1 MALPRVTEILALPE
15 LQLGAP
21 VVVGGQT
28 GLNREVRWVHVSE
41 LGDIAHLLT
50 GGELLLTTGI
60 ALDPTPAGLAGY
72 VLSLDDVHA
81 AGVVLEAGRR
91 FSSVPE
97 AMVEAADRLGL
108 PVILLQR
115 QVRFVRVTEEAHS
128 FIIDTQLA
136 ELQARQEID
145 QIFTELAVEGA
156 SVKEIMAQA
165 ARMAGSPVLLVGR
178 SHQVLAV
185 DGGPLAS
192 EVVLASWRAAA
203 DSVALDRRDQKGVE
217 TTGWIV
223 APVGARGDSWGLL
236 AMMNTS
242 AAWSDRSRAVLDRAA
257 MALALNRLA
266 DRDRESLEMQA
277 HRLFLSE
284 ILAGSQPAAALGP
297 RAEALGLPQS
307 GRGFVAGSLRPME
320 PLPKVPGLRG
330 EALGKEIAHLVAAVA
345 RQQRLDCLVGV
356 TAPQRV
362 SLVLSIPQRLPL
374 DPVLLHLSQAVHET
388 LLAHGTGDALI
399 AFGSRV
405 AEMGGIRRSLAEAE
419 QVLGALGDPAP
430 KPFYRLPDIRLRGLP
445 HLLRRDQ
452 LVESFCERELG
463 PLLAADPDGR
473 GQLLVSL
480 RTYLETAGNK
490 SHAAARLGVS
500 RPTLYSRLDRVKQ
513 LLRVD
518 LDSPESRLSLQV
530 AVLALE
536 ELRRE
541 EGAPPG
547 D

>member
-1 MALPRVTEILALPE
+1 MALPTVTDILALPE

-21 VVVGGQT
+21 VVVGGRT
-28 GLNREVRWVHVSE
+28 GLSREVRWVHVSE

-60 ALDPTPAGLAGY
+60 ALDPTPAGLADY
-72 VLSLDDVHA
+72 VLSLADVQA

-97 AMVEAADRLGL
+97 AMAEAADRLGL
-108 PVILLQR
+108 PVILLRR
-115 QVRFVRVTEEAHS
+115 QIRFVRVTQEAHS

-136 ELQARQEID
+136 ELQARREID

-185 DGGPLAS
+185 DGGPLTS
-192 EVVLASWRAAA
+192 EAVLASWRAAA
-203 DSVALDRRDQKGVE
+203 DRVAPGRRDQRPVQAM
-217 TTGWIV
+217 GWVV

-266 DRDRESLEMQA
+266 DRDRESLELQA
-277 HRLFLSE
+277 QRLFLSE
-284 ILAGSQPAAALGP
+284 ILAGGQPAAALGP

-307 GRGFVAGSLRPME
+307 GRAFVAGCVRPLE
-320 PLPKVPGLRG
+320 PVPKVPGLRG

-345 RQQRLDCLVGV
+345 RQQRIDCLVGV

-362 SLVLSIPQRLPL
+362 SLVLSIPHRLPL
-374 DPVLLHLSQAVHET
+374 DPVLMRLSQAMHGT

-419 QVLGALGDPAP
+419 QVLSALGDPAP
-430 KPFYRLPDIRLRGLP
+430 KPFYRLPDIRLRGLL
-445 HLLRRDQ
+445 HLLRQDQ
-452 LVESFCERELG
+452 RVESFCERELG

-473 GQLLVSL
+473 GQLLVTL
-480 RTYLETAGNK
+480 RTYLEAAGNK
-490 SHAAARLGVS
+490 SHAATRLGVS
-500 RPTLYSRLDRVKQ
+500 RPTVYSRLDRVKQ
-513 LLRVD
+513 LLGVN

-536 ELRRE
+536 ELRRDE
-541 EGAPPG
+541 EASPR
-547 D
+547 